1 MLVKAWE
8 TKTESSKM
16 ALEENFKDT
25 IKGKMQN
32 VRVIKVQI

>member
-1 MLVKAWE
+1 MPVKALE
-8 TKTESSKM
+8 TKTEACKM